1 MLNTRQL
8 AHKLMD
14 ISSQYWFYTHQ
25 NSNVLHKLWQF
36 LHSRAIDEKYRR
48 TISRKKEINVKVW
61 NGGLLIFKPANFK
74 HERIVVVCFTAE
86 QTFTIILTTLET
98 WSRILLLGV
107 HKQRILR
114 LKTELSNFAEE
125 ETTLRQ
131 NNSWNSVII

>member
-1 MLNTRQL
+1 MEAVRRIVIHYKCGYQFVSFFLFMLNTRQL
-8 AHKLMD
+8 AHKFMD

-74 HERIVVVCFTAE
+74 HERIVVVCFTSE
-86 QTFTIILTTLET
+86 QT
-98 WSRILLLGV
+98 LLK
-107 HKQRILR
+107 HFHYNTYNIR
-114 LKTELSNFAEE
+114 NFFKMKEVE
-125 ETTLRQ
+125 FFY
-131 NNSWNSVII
+131 